1 MGQTVAITK
10 VFVSRYDLT
19 HILWLLSK
27 SLVHWP
33 NKESQGKRKR
43 TPNDQREKH
52 CRPGE
57 YMYYISKQTSERRDH
72 FHHHRQCNEVQHI
85 LQLEL
90 DRAQVKPK
98 KGQSSQCL
106 CFKGVIISD
115 FLHISHFLK
124 RHVITVH
131 EILPNLY
138 LFYLLT
144 QKNPTKTVHLIMKHQ
159 ASINWWILIFLF
171 NKNYPIL
178 P

>member
-1 MGQTVAITK
+1 MAISALQQSALYVLGQTVAITK
-10 VFVSRYDLT
+10 VFFSLSQYDLT

-85 LQLEL
+85 VQLEL
-90 DRAQVKPK
+90 DRSLVKLK
-98 KGQSSQCL
+98 KKRSIETESSYCRR
-106 CFKGVIISD
+106 FKGGLIS
-115 FLHISHFLK
+115 K
-124 RHVITVH
+124 
-131 EILPNLY
+131 
-138 LFYLLT
+138 
-144 QKNPTKTVHLIMKHQ
+144 
-159 ASINWWILIFLF
+159 
-171 NKNYPIL
+171 
-178 P
+178 